1 MKIMVFKRIKI
12 LAIGFIVYRLITYKY
27 GDIWWGDFVQ
37 IIGYATL
44 VILICEIA
52 IHVKEMRN
60 K

>member
-1 MKIMVFKRIKI
+1 MVFKRIKI
-12 LAIGFIVYRLITYKY
+12 LAIGFIVYRLVTYSY
-27 GDIWWGDFVQ
+27 GDVWFPDLIR
-37 IIGYATL
+37 ITGYATL